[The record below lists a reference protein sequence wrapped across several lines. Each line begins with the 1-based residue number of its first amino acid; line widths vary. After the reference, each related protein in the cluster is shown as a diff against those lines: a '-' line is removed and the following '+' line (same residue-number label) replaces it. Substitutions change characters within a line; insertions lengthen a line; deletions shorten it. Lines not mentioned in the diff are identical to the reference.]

1 MNEPGRSTITKRD
14 LVQRIADHT
23 GQTKVLVRD
32 ILQQFLDE
40 VAEELSQGNR
50 LEFRKFGVFEV
61 RKRPGR
67 MAQNPKTLEKV
78 EVPPKWVVKFKVG
91 NVLKKRVEG
100 GPSAPPPADPSTA
113 VPFSLADTPAPEP
126 TEATEPTDAP
136 TDAPTE
142 ATEPPSADP
151 APSPWSSPA
160 PETSEPASSPDEGE
174 DSGDSENR
182 PAPGGS
188 PFQD

>member
-40 VAEELSQGNR
+40 VAEELAQGNR

-61 RKRPGR
+61 RRRPGR

-100 GPSAPPPADPSTA
+100 GPSSPPPADPSTA
-113 VPFSLADTPAPEP
+113 VPFSLADTPAPQPTDSPSAAPP
-126 TEATEPTDAP
+126 TEATELPL
-136 TDAPTE
+136 
-142 ATEPPSADP
+142 ADP

-174 DSGDSENR
+174 DSGDSEDR
-182 PAPGGS
+182 PTPGGS
-188 PFQD
+188 PLQD